1 MQSQQPPSSYPN
13 PYFPPQPNPEDEI
26 DLLELVKKLWD
37 RRSFIIKILTGFIVL
52 GLLVAFLSPVEYT
65 ASSTFI
71 PQVASGQK
79 PGGLS
84 GLASLAGI
92 NLGEM
97 GDGQEIPPTL
107 YPKLAGSVKFQKALI
122 QTPITNPETGQ
133 PITYSQYFEEVY
145 QPGLISSVKKYTL
158 GLPGLLLKAIRG
170 ESESVASSDTSL
182 VFVSEEEKKHFER
195 LASQL
200 SVTTNEKEGFVQLS
214 FIMPNAVMSAQM
226 ALAAQ
231 KLLQEEVIAFRIRN
245 AKEQL
250 LFTEERYREKKAE
263 FESMQRRLAAY
274 RDRNKNI
281 ITASAQSEVQRLEAE
296 FNLAFSVYNEL
307 AKQLEQ
313 ARLQVSKDTPVFS
326 DIQSVS
332 VPTEKSAPKRPLTL
346 VIFTMLGLIVGI
358 GWVFGSDF
366 YANMKE
372 EWDKKG
378 EEKG

>member
-52 GLLVAFLSPVEYT
+52 GLLVAFLSPVEFT

-71 PQVASGQK
+71 PQVSGSK
-79 PGGLS
+79 KGGELS

-122 QTPITNPETGQ
+122 ETPITNPETGQ
-133 PITYSQYFEEVY
+133 PITYAQYFDEVY
-145 QPGLISSVKKYTL
+145 QPGLINSVKKYTL
-158 GLPGLLLKAIRG
+158 GLPGLLLKAVRG

-182 VFVSEEEKKHFER
+182 VFVSEDEKKHFER

-214 FIMPNAVMSAQM
+214 FIMPNDVMSAQM

-346 VIFTMLGLIVGI
+346 VIFTMLGLIIGI

-366 YANMKE
+366 YVNMKE
-372 EWDKKG
+372 EWGKKG